1 MNLFSLNQST
11 NMSSPDTL
19 ILQQSEL
26 RKYPTAPRRD
36 VKNILNWHYNHGDSA
51 IVADERQYL
60 EHGADLV
67 SLAAQEKTPLRRAI
81 DNSQRLRTLPLWRQM
96 QRSGGD
102 GGEAAVRDQGHVAY
116 FSNRRLDGFASG
128 AIVVLGVAMLLTPLW
143 VLQALEAPT
152 AKLLVITVFVLVFL
166 LTMSFTMAAK
176 PFEALG
182 ATAA

>member
-1 MNLFSLNQST
+1 MG
-11 NMSSPDTL
+11 SPDTL

-26 RKYPTAPRRD
+26 RKFPTAPRRD
-36 VKNILNWHYNHGDSA
+36 VKNIARWHDNHSGCA

-60 EHGADLV
+60 EHGDDLV

-96 QRSGGD
+96 RGD
-102 GGEAAVRDQGHVAY
+102 DQGEPQNVAY

-152 AKLLVITVFVLVFL
+152 SKLIVITVFVLVFL